1 MFARKS
7 LHVLLGGA
15 LLLTASALSAQMKVR
30 NGDRIAFLGDSI
42 TQQGNSHAGYLNLVM
57 TGLESAGI
65 KAVKIPAGI
74 SGHKSNQMLARL
86 ERDVI
91 QKKPQIMTL
100 SCGVNDVWHGKR
112 GVPLDAYKKNITQI
126 VEKAQAAGIKVYLLT
141 STMITENPKHP
152 NNQKLAAY
160 NDFLRKLAAEKSCVL
175 VDLNADMQKQIA
187 EIKAKHPKI
196 KGNLLT
202 VDGVHMNVL
211 GNIMM
216 AEGILRVF
224 GLNGEQIAKAEAV
237 WDKKTFPQGFM
248 RLTVKEYKTLSEKA
262 FKVNKSVPDYVTGLA
277 KKDAQAR

>member
-15 LLLTASALSAQMKVR
+15 LLLTASALSAQIKVR

-187 EIKAKHPKI
+187 EIKAKHPQI

-202 VDGVHMNVL
+202 VDGVHMNPL

-216 AEGILRVF
+216 AEGILRAF
-224 GLNGEQIAKAEAV
+224 GLTDAQLSAAEKAWSNRV
-237 WDKKTFPQGFM
+237 YNQSVS
-248 RLTVKEYKTLSEKA
+248 LTVEQYNALAKKA
-262 FKVNKSVPDYVTGLA
+262 FQNNQSVPDYL
-277 KKDAQAR
+277 KKVVQKEIQ